1 MASMTGAALAGQYS
15 RPSGKSRSKL
25 RGRKVVESARE
36 ATVLVLDD
44 DTSVCRSLKRLISAS
59 GFQVQTFGKPSEL
72 LASEL
77 PRSNACMVVDI
88 NLPEMTGIQMCEIL
102 KRSGRSL
109 PTILITGRTDTRT
122 QSLAEQSNPI
132 ALLFKPFEEESLLDA
147 ISRALALP
155 TPTRFDR

>member
-1 MASMTGAALAGQYS
+1 MASMTGAATAGRYS
-15 RPSGKSRSKL
+15 RPSAKSRSKL
-25 RGRKVVESARE
+25 PGRKVVDSAHG

-72 LASEL
+72 LASEI

-102 KRSGRSL
+102 KSSGRSL
-109 PTILITGRTDTRT
+109 PTIMITGRTDAHTRAMAT
-122 QSLAEQSNPI
+122 QAEPI
-132 ALLFKPFEEESLLDA
+132 ALLFKPFEEELLLDA
-147 ISRALALP
+147 ISRALALS
-155 TPTRFDR
+155 TQSRD